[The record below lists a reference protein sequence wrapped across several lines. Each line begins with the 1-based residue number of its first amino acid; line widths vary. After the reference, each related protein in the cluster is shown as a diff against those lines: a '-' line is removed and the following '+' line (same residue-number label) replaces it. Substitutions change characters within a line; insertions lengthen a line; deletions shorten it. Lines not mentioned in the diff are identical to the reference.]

1 METHRVTLEFD
12 VRIDDDEQAKTIAGE
27 MMRMIAEQ
35 NTPEGGQIVTS
46 RGESPEVA
54 LHGLAQ
60 SPPHRG
66 QHGGS
71 PGARAGVGGIPLAAP
86 QQLQGAQRA
95 EG

>member
-1 METHRVTLEFD
+1 
-12 VRIDDDEQAKTIAGE
+12 

-60 SPPHRG
+60 SPRTVASMVVLRALV
-66 QHGGS
+66 QGS
-71 PGARAGVGGIPLAAP
+71 AAFPWLHLSSFKARNEPKGS
-86 QQLQGAQRA
+86 
-95 EG
+95 